1 MRVADLQKEM
11 KMASRKKKN
20 KEIATKALGLLFIKK
35 GKILTSEE
43 YTALGNEQPVVGS
56 SLSKMFGSY
65 AKMVNHL
72 EQDVSLLAL
81 IKESAAIQTAPKVK
95 PKAKPKAKPA
105 SKLGASTT
113 EK

>member
-1 MRVADLQKEM
+1 M

-20 KEIATKALGLLFIKK
+20 KQLATKALGSFFIKK
-35 GKILTSEE
+35 GKILTSAE
-43 YTALGNEQPVVGS
+43 YTAARDEQPIPGS
-56 SLSKMFGSY
+56 SVNRIFGSY
-65 AKMVNHL
+65 AKMVKYL
-72 EQDVSLLAL
+72 EMDESLLAL
-81 IKESAAIQTAPKVK
+81 IKESAAIQAAPKVK

>member
-1 MRVADLQKEM
+1 
-11 KMASRKKKN
+11 MASRKKKN
-20 KEIATKALGLLFIKK
+20 KTEATKTLGSFFIKK
-35 GKILTSEE
+35 GKLLTSEE
-43 YTALGNEQPVVGS
+43 YTALGKDQPIVGS
-56 SLSKMFGSY
+56 SVKKIFGSY

-72 EQDVSLLAL
+72 QQDVSLLAL
-81 IKESAAIQTAPKVK
+81 IKKSATIQAAPKVK